1 MKSLDS
7 MIMTETWFSENVK
20 ERPNRAETV
29 IVLFLCSH
37 SSLKRVVFRRWLKVL
52 FSAYLC
58 FFLFHFTR
66 ITSETTGTFLT
77 SSSSWAVCWTLLC
90 RESR

>member
-7 MIMTETWFSENVK
+7 MIMTETWFSANVK
-20 ERPNRAETV
+20 ERPNRAEIV

-52 FSAYLC
+52 FSAYL
-58 FFLFHFTR
+58 
-66 ITSETTGTFLT
+66 
-77 SSSSWAVCWTLLC
+77 
-90 RESR
+90 